1 MPSSFDTLFGPPP
14 PSSGPP
20 RHATTKSSGIF
31 VAAPA
36 PAPRPR
42 SASRPRDSGI
52 FSGGPAPARARQPL
66 AAKPR
71 DVLVLGQG
79 SYRPTSAERKDSTRL
94 DPVACRTAGAPR
106 EKELTKELP
115 GLPLRPR
122 NGAVG
127 RNLSTSAEGGV
138 FGGGPAPV
146 PKPYTVEALLA
157 QHSPSHPPH
166 PRMPVRRCHPRS
178 RGATQAASSRER
190 RARLAPLPQQLRGT
204 RSPVIVPA
212 RCVRRGRLA
221 VRAQAMA
228 PPPFHDRD
236 VLY

>member
-146 PKPYTVEALLA
+146 PKPYTV
-157 QHSPSHPPH
+157 PSSIS
-166 PRMPVRRCHPRS
+166 RRN
-178 RGATQAASSRER
+178 ASSVF
-190 RARLAPLPQQLRGT
+190 
-204 RSPVIVPA
+204 S
-212 RCVRRGRLA
+212 
-221 VRAQAMA
+221 
-228 PPPFHDRD
+228 
-236 VLY
+236 

>member
-1 MPSSFDTLFGPPP
+1 MG
-14 PSSGPP
+14 
-20 RHATTKSSGIF
+20 GIF
-31 VAAPA
+31 GAAPA
-36 PAPRPR
+36 PASRPR

-71 DVLVLGQG
+71 DVLVLDQG

-106 EKELTKELP
+106 EKEREKELP

-146 PKPYTVEALLA
+146 PKPHTVEAFSRNTRPRIHLTHASRCAGAILDLEA
-157 QHSPSHPPH
+157 QRKQRVLVSAVPDWRLSPSSFAGRGVRSLHPLCAPT
-166 PRMPVRRCHPRS
+166 
-178 RGATQAASSRER
+178 GAAGGAGPGDARVNAGYGAAS
-190 RARLAPLPQQLRGT
+190 LP
-204 RSPVIVPA
+204 
-212 RCVRRGRLA
+212 
-221 VRAQAMA
+221 
-228 PPPFHDRD
+228 
-236 VLY
+236 